1 MFLQFSHFEKYN
13 TGVMFLPWGYDFT
26 MWGCSFALL
35 FAFAFGPELYVTPIF
50 GYTPTFLTEVLLYT
64 SGAITSYPMIV
75 WNIYK

>member
-26 MWGCSFALL
+26 MWGCSLALL
-35 FAFAFGPELYVTPIF
+35 LAFAVGPELYVTPIF
-50 GYTPTFLTEVLLYT
+50 GYTPTFLTEVTLYT